1 MQDFRRLRVWHLAK
15 ELQVATERALPTR
28 ACRRL
33 PGFRSQILRAALS
46 TSSNIAEGCGKRS
59 RDEFR
64 RYLETSLGSVLEVE
78 SDLEVAVCSGVLRT
92 EAYGALAARV
102 TVLRRMLISLMDAVE
117 RGGDSDSGNARRAT
131 P

>member
-15 ELQVATERALPTR
+15 EIQVATERALPIR

-46 TSSNIAEGCGKRS
+46 ISSNIAEGCGKRS
-59 RDEFR
+59 RNEFR
-64 RYLETSLGSVLEVE
+64 RYLETSLGSLLEVE
-78 SDLEVAVCSGVLRT
+78 SDLEVAVGGGVLRADVYAT
-92 EAYGALAARV
+92 LATRA
-102 TVLRRMLISLMDAVE
+102 TVLRRMLISLMDAVD
-117 RGGDSDSGNARRAT
+117 RGDDGSADAASST